1 MTVFPGRS
9 APVLRRLVGVL
20 LAFGLLSAV
29 VPAAATI
36 TEEEVDEAEQA
47 VERLQ
52 AEIEGERGQL
62 AAMQARANELATE
75 FASAQFEL
83 DATLQAL
90 VVIRERRKSATE
102 RYERLRRR
110 LDARAA
116 EAFMNGPGSGLEFL
130 LGSASLNELSDRLEF
145 IDAAAQTD
153 AELAT
158 EVDNLR
164 NQLADDEAELE
175 RLRERQV
182 NIVASKREARS
193 ELASSMRA
201 QQDLVASIQAKEA
214 EAGEYAKKLGREYK
228 EQQAALLGGPVDGV
242 FKYCPVD
249 PPRGVSNSFG
259 APRFAGGYHL
269 HAGVDIFAPTGT
281 PIRAPFDGVAQRSDN
296 GLGGIAVKVFGQSG
310 YVYNAHLSAVGQLG
324 QVSAGAIVG
333 YVGNTGDAL
342 GTSPHDHF
350 EWHPTAIPSDWQAS
364 PYGYSVIGDAVN
376 PYPILIAACV

>member
-1 MTVFPGRS
+1 MPVFPDRS

-116 EAFMNGPGSGLEFL
+116 EAFMKGPDSGLGF
-130 LGSASLNELSDRLEF
+130 
-145 IDAAAQTD
+145 
-153 AELAT
+153 
-158 EVDNLR
+158 
-164 NQLADDEAELE
+164 
-175 RLRERQV
+175 
-182 NIVASKREARS
+182 
-193 ELASSMRA
+193 
-201 QQDLVASIQAKEA
+201 
-214 EAGEYAKKLGREYK
+214 
-228 EQQAALLGGPVDGV
+228 
-242 FKYCPVD
+242 
-249 PPRGVSNSFG
+249 PPG
-259 APRFAGGYHL
+259 APPL
-269 HAGVDIFAPTGT
+269 T
-281 PIRAPFDGVAQRSDN
+281 
-296 GLGGIAVKVFGQSG
+296 
-310 YVYNAHLSAVGQLG
+310 
-324 QVSAGAIVG
+324 
-333 YVGNTGDAL
+333 
-342 GTSPHDHF
+342 
-350 EWHPTAIPSDWQAS
+350 
-364 PYGYSVIGDAVN
+364 
-376 PYPILIAACV
+376 